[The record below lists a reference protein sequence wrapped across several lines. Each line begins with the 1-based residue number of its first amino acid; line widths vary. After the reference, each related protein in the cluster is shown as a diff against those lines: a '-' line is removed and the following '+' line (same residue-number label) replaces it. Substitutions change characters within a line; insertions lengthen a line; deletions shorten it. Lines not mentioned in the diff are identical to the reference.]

1 MASERRTMQRHP
13 VQCAAD
19 VLCVVQ
25 VAYNFTLPY
34 ESLVQKDGLT
44 YPVVFWRD
52 AEKGLSR
59 MDTFG
64 GRNILITGKVSELAQ
79 PICALTKRGHD
90 RPSPGWRPVP
100 CRGGSWRFSPGWKS
114 WCAWAMRQTTMSS
127 PCLPHRWGFSSVCR
141 EMAPLLD
148 VSQCP
153 EKGRTSGSQP

>member
-1 MASERRTMQRHP
+1 MGRSRYALMLSGILLGLGLIAHGLDLNAPPPPTFPSTFEVYYPYQFTVAPERRYRA
-13 VQCAAD
+13 AAD

-64 GRNILITGKVSELAQ
+64 GRNILITGKV
-79 PICALTKRGHD
+79 
-90 RPSPGWRPVP
+90 
-100 CRGGSWRFSPGWKS
+100 
-114 WCAWAMRQTTMSS
+114 MSN
-127 PCLPHRWGFSSVCR
+127 C
-141 EMAPLLD
+141 
-148 VSQCP
+148 
-153 EKGRTSGSQP
+153 